1 MKIIFICGSLEPGRD
16 GVGDY
21 TRRLACELIRQGN
34 LIAVLALYDRSI
46 NGIIM
51 GKQDLEGVNIKVLR
65 LGANES
71 PVNRFFYAQKW
82 IEKLN
87 PEWLSL
93 QYVPFSFHN
102 KGLPWSLAKKLKK
115 LDAGRNWHIMFHELW
130 IGMNKEDSIRH
141 KILGG
146 VQKHIIKKTIDVLV
160 PRIIHTHTRLYR
172 AQLDKM
178 GYKSERLALFGNI
191 PKIFQSE
198 VKSNDLINIA
208 VFGGIHQ
215 GAKLQKWLKNLP
227 KTSKYEFHFIGN
239 NGPEQARWIEILTKN
254 NLDHQLYGWLG
265 IGEISNILSKC
276 QWGLTST
283 PYYLSEKS
291 GSTAAM
297 LEHNLIVFCIARKW
311 KPRNIKFKALSNGAV
326 IKWNSNLEFESFM
339 SNKRCNS
346 GNNIEVIA
354 ENFIYGLKTNQV

>member
-1 MKIIFICGSLEPGRD
+1 LKIIFICGSLEPGKD

-21 TRRLACELIRQGN
+21 TRRLACELIRKGN
-34 LIAVLALYDRSI
+34 KVAILALYDR
-46 NGIIM
+46 NFKGIKKEM
-51 GKQDLEGVNIKVLR
+51 QEHEGIDIPVLR

-71 PVNRFFYAQKW
+71 YKDRFFKSRKW
-82 IEKLN
+82 LDNFN

-93 QYVPFSFHN
+93 QFVPFSFQD
-102 KGLPWSLAKKLKK
+102 KGLPWTLAKKLGK
-115 LDAGRNWHIMFHELW
+115 LGAGRNWHIMFHELW
-130 IGMNKEDSIRH
+130 IGMDKKDSFRH
-141 KILGG
+141 KILGR
-146 VQKHIIKKTIDVLV
+146 VQKHIIKKTIDVLA
-160 PRIIHTHTRLYR
+160 PKIMHTHTRLYQ

-191 PKIFQSE
+191 PNIFQSAE
-198 VKSNDLINIA
+198 KSNDLINIA

-215 GAKLQKWLKNLP
+215 GAKLQKWLKELP
-227 KTSKYEFHFIGN
+227 KTSKYKFHFIGS
-239 NGPEQARWIEILTKN
+239 NGSEQGNWIEILIKN
-254 NLDHQLYGWLG
+254 NLDYQLYGWLE
-265 IGEISNILSKC
+265 IGEISKILSKC

-311 KPRNIKFKALSNGAV
+311 KPRDLKVKILSNEAI
-326 IKWNSNLEFESFM
+326 IKWNSNLNIESFM
-339 SNKRCNS
+339 NNKRYNS

-354 ENFIYGLKTNQV
+354 KNFINGLKTNQV